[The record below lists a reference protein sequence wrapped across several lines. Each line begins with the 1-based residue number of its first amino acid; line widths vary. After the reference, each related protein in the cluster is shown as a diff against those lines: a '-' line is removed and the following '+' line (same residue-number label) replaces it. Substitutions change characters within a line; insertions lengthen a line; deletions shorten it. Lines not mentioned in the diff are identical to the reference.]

1 LVRVGGVAELKGLK
15 RHEVTITFANAVP
28 VEAFK
33 SLEGV
38 EQADALPDGHTLR
51 LAVSGGLDGVIKAA
65 AQYQVVTL
73 TSQEPSLEEI
83 FLRYYEGDG
92 VAATETDHVV

>member
-1 LVRVGGVAELKGLK
+1 VAELKGLK
-15 RHEVTITFANAVP
+15 RHEVTITFADAVP
-28 VEAFK
+28 VEAFN

-38 EQADALPDGHTLR
+38 EQAEALPDGHTLR
-51 LAVSGGLDGVIKAA
+51 LTVSGGLDGVIKAA
-65 AQYQVVTL
+65 AQYRIVTL

-92 VAATETDHVV
+92 LAAREASDVIS